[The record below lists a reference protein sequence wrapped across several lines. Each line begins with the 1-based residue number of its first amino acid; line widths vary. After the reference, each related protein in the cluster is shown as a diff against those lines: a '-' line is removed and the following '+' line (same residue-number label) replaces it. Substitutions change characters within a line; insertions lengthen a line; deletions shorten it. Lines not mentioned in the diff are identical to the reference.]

1 MLKLTLTKNDKVL
14 MGDDVVFEVI
24 SLSQDKVTIAFN
36 APKEMKITAVFKELR
51 NQFKRRQSSSDVTTP

>member
-1 MLKLTLTKNDKVL
+1 

-36 APKEMKITAVFKELR
+36 APKEMKITAVFKELG